1 MSLEDK
7 NAGGQQFM
15 ENGDNH
21 KGLNKYACASV
32 LAANIVSAIFGYG
45 NDGTT
50 MVYQGGG
57 GMVVALGGGGTT
69 RVGAKRE
76 PGAFHLGNALVDA
89 KVRQ

>member
-1 MSLEDK
+1 
-7 NAGGQQFM
+7 
-15 ENGDNH
+15 
-21 KGLNKYACASV
+21 
-32 LAANIVSAIFGYG
+32 
-45 NDGTT
+45 

-89 KVRQ
+89 KLTIKSIQEPCLISVLNYLCRAFVRGANTRVMI

>member
-1 MSLEDK
+1 MDKFACDFSLIRINLLLNDIIFF
-7 NAGGQQFM
+7 NCGGA
-15 ENGDNH
+15 
-21 KGLNKYACASV
+21 L
-32 LAANIVSAIFGYG
+32 G

-57 GMVVALGGGGTT
+57 GMVVAPGGGGTT